1 MTSSIQIH
9 FLTPYPAS
17 CLVRGADGRPKQVT
31 YGGVPRGRI
40 SSAALK
46 RAVRIQPAFAASVG
60 AAGGEVGTRTA
71 GVAGLVSAA
80 LVRDGVTQ
88 VDADRAAA
96 LVASAF
102 GKVGE
107 DAEEGETRQLAFV
120 SPSEVAAAKS
130 VAARIIAGD
139 IAPAAT
145 GTAVEAA
152 DGGGTAKGAGK
163 AGRAR
168 GAKAKGEGG
177 KNPFAEH
184 LRGIMAST
192 TRAADI
198 AMFGRMLAQKGD
210 SGLDSSRMTAACEVA
225 HPFTVGRGMVE
236 TDFFVAR
243 DDLETDAPAGFL
255 SEQFFLA
262 GVFYGYARVDMDQLE
277 RNLGGDRDLAR
288 AATGAFIK
296 GVLTATPAG
305 KRAPFSANAH
315 ASWAMVEV
323 GHHAPRSLAAAYVA
337 PVGGED
343 QLVDAIARAE
353 RLAGQMDLAY
363 GAHWR
368 RTVMNVGAGQG
379 TLEDLVGLAR
389 QA

>member
-1 MTSSIQIH
+1 MTRSVQVH

-46 RAVRIQPAFAASVG
+46 RAVRMQPDFAASVG

-80 LVRDGVTQ
+80 LVRDGVVQ
-88 VDADRAAA
+88 ADADRAAA

-102 GKVGE
+102 GKVDE
-107 DAEEGETRQLAFV
+107 DADEGETRQLAFV
-120 SPSEVAAAKS
+120 SPSEVAAAKA
-130 VAARIIAGD
+130 VAARILSGEILPAEPDAAGEGKK
-139 IAPAAT
+139 ARRGKPT
-145 GTAVEAA
+145 
-152 DGGGTAKGAGK
+152 GK
-163 AGRAR
+163 AGD
-168 GAKAKGEGG
+168 EGG
-177 KNPFAEH
+177 ANPFARH

-210 SGLDSSRMTAACEVA
+210 SGLESSRMTAACEVA
-225 HPFTVGRGMVE
+225 HPFTVGRASVE

-243 DDLETDAPAGFL
+243 DDQADEAPAGFL

-262 GVFYGYARVDMDQLE
+262 GVFYGYVRVDADQLE
-277 RNLGGDRDLAR
+277 RNLGGDCALAR
-288 AATGAFIK
+288 AATEAFIK

-315 ASWAMVEV
+315 AAWAMVEV
-323 GHHAPRSLAAAYVA
+323 GQHAPRSLAAAYVA
-337 PVGGED
+337 PVGAGD
-343 QLVDAIARAE
+343 QLGEAARRAE
-353 RLAGQMDLAY
+353 RIAEQMDRAY
-363 GAHWR
+363 GAPWTR
-368 RTVMNVGAGQG
+368 AVMDVGTGSG
-379 TLEDLVGLAR
+379 TLEDLLGLAR
-389 QA
+389 KT

>member
-1 MTSSIQIH
+1 MTRSVQVH

-46 RAVRIQPAFAASVG
+46 RAVRMQPDFTVSIKAV
-60 AAGGEVGTRTA
+60 GGEVGTRTA
-71 GVAGLVSAA
+71 GVAGLVSTA
-80 LVRDGVTQ
+80 LVRDGVAR

-107 DAEEGETRQLAFV
+107 DAEDGETRQLAFV
-120 SPSEVAAAKS
+120 SPSEVAAAKA
-130 VAARIIAGD
+130 VAARILSGELLPAG
-139 IAPAAT
+139 
-145 GTAVEAA
+145 A
-152 DGGGTAKGAGK
+152 DGAQDGKRAKRGK
-163 AGRAR
+163 TG
-168 GAKAKGEGG
+168 GEGG
-177 KNPFAEH
+177 ANPFARH
-184 LRGIMAST
+184 LRDIMAST

-210 SGLDSSRMTAACEVA
+210 SGLESSRMTAACEVA
-225 HPFTVGRGMVE
+225 HPFTVGRAMVE

-243 DDLETDAPAGFL
+243 DDLEGEAQASFL

-262 GVFYGYARVDMDQLE
+262 GVFYGYARIDVDQLE
-277 RNLGGDRDLAR
+277 RNLAGDAALSR
-288 AATGAFIK
+288 AAVEAFIR

-315 ASWAMVEV
+315 AAWAMVEV
-323 GHHAPRSLAAAYVA
+323 GHHAPRSLATAYVA

-343 QLVDAIARAE
+343 QLNEAVRRGERIAE
-353 RLAGQMDLAY
+353 QMDRAY
-363 GAHWR
+363 GAHWER
-368 RTVMNVGAGQG
+368 AVMNVDTGSG
-379 TLEDLVGLAR
+379 TLRELLDLAR
-389 QA
+389 AA